1 MRPPASDAHYHK
13 PESEILFLSTMSHLL
28 ENKEVQIVMMPRNEK
43 QKRWVKEKWAQET
56 SNRRVVIPE
65 KAIDG
70 LSMMYFSDL
79 VISGGGTMNREAAAL
94 GVPVYSIF
102 RGAIGSVDKHLAE
115 TGRLVLLEN
124 ENEIKDKINIE
135 KWNRPQWF
143 TEGKSSTMKV
153 IVDNI
158 EDFVKEK

>member
-1 MRPPASDAHYHK
+1 
-13 PESEILFLSTMSHLL
+13 
-28 ENKEVQIVMMPRNEK
+28 
-43 QKRWVKEKWAQET
+43 
-56 SNRRVVIPE
+56 
-65 KAIDG
+65 
-70 LSMMYFSDL
+70 
-79 VISGGGTMNREAAAL
+79 MNREAAAL